1 MRKRRAVVIDDEE
14 IIIHLLK
21 DFFSTRNYEVLSY
34 TRPVVCPISDD
45 KGNPCN
51 TDYPCADV
59 VITDFNMPD
68 MNGLELLQE
77 QSTHGCKLMRQNK
90 AVMSGYID
98 EESQKQI
105 KRLGYA
111 FFQKP
116 IEFADFSA
124 WLDECEKRVD
134 LSKPL
139 GSRRKETRRATQY
152 EVRCLVDLT
161 NELVNGLTVNISDGG
176 LCLKLAAPLVT
187 KQTIHLDT
195 VHPILACRT
204 ASVQWVSRNQDGS
217 YLAGLSC
224 HQDHAAA
231 QL

>member
-14 IIIHLLK
+14 IIVHVLK
-21 DFFSTRNYEVLSY
+21 DFLSTRSYEVLSY
-34 TRPVVCPISDD
+34 TRPVVCPMLDK
-45 KGNPCN
+45 KGNLCN

-59 VITDFNMPD
+59 IITDFTLPG

-77 QSTHGCKLMRQNK
+77 QLTHGCKLTRENK

-98 EESQKQI
+98 EEGHKQI

-111 FFQKP
+111 FIGKP
-116 IEFADFSA
+116 IEFSQLSA

-134 LSKPL
+134 LSEPL
-139 GSRRKETRRATQY
+139 GSRRKEMRYATCY
-152 EVRCLVDLT
+152 EVRCLVHRTKEILLGMT
-161 NELVNGLTVNISDGG
+161 INISDGG
-176 LCLKLAAPLVT
+176 LCLKLAAPLMAR
-187 KQTIHLDT
+187 QTIHIET
-195 VHPILACRT
+195 AHPIIACRT

-224 HQDHAAA
+224 
-231 QL
+231 LN

>member
-14 IIIHLLK
+14 IIVHLLK
-21 DFFSTRNYEVLSY
+21 DFFSTRDYEVLSY
-34 TRPVVCPISDD
+34 TRPVVCPICDD

-59 VITDFNMPD
+59 VITDFNMPG
-68 MNGLELLQE
+68 MNGLQLLHE
-77 QSTHGCKLMRQNK
+77 QSKHGCKLMRENK

-98 EESQKQI
+98 GESQKQI

-116 IEFADFSA
+116 IEFDDFSA

-139 GSRRKETRRATQY
+139 GSRRKETRRSTHY
-152 EVRCLVDLT
+152 EVRCLMDRAK
-161 NELVNGLTVNISDGG
+161 EPVNGMTINISEGG
-176 LCLKLAAPLVT
+176 LCLKLAVPLVT
-187 KQTIHLDT
+187 TETIHLDT
-195 VHPILACRT
+195 IHPFFACRI
-204 ASVQWVSRNQDGS
+204 ASVQWVSRNRDGS

-224 HQDHAAA
+224 HENDAAA
-231 QL
+231 HV